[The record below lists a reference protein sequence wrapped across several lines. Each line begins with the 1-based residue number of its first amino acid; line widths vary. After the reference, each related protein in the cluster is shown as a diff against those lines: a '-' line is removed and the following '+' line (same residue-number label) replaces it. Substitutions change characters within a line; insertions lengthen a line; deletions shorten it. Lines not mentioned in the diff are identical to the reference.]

1 MRCWDRQIEDL
12 EESPDIKP
20 LWGIPFG
27 VKDVIDTCDMPTTW
41 GSAIY
46 HDYQPRREAGC
57 VAMLRSAGAIVFGKT
72 VSTEFAFLNPG
83 KTRNPHNIE
92 HTPGGSSQGSAA
104 AVADHMIPFALG
116 TQTAASVI
124 RPASFCGVVGYKSSA
139 GEFDMGGV
147 CSLSQSMDSLGFF
160 VRDVR
165 DLAILRTVCLS
176 VDRVPASRDPRIV
189 GFVRTPHW
197 DHGVHTQPANAGRHC

>member
-1 MRCWDRQIEDL
+1 
-12 EESPDIKP
+12 
-20 LWGIPFG
+20 
-27 VKDVIDTCDMPTTW
+27 MPTTW

-46 HDYQPRREAGC
+46 RDYQSKREAGC
-57 VAMLRSAGAIVFGKT
+57 VSMLRNAGGVVFGKT
-72 VSTEFAFLNPG
+72 VSTEFAFLEPG
-83 KTRNPHNIE
+83 KTRNPHDPK

-139 GEFDMGGV
+139 GEFDLGGV

-160 VRDVR
+160 VRDIR
-165 DLAILRTVCLS
+165 DLSVIRSACLS
-176 VDRVPASRDPRIV
+176 TGADTVSREPCKSALPEHPIGTRSAQSISKCS
-189 GFVRTPHW
+189 R
-197 DHGVHTQPANAGRHC
+197 